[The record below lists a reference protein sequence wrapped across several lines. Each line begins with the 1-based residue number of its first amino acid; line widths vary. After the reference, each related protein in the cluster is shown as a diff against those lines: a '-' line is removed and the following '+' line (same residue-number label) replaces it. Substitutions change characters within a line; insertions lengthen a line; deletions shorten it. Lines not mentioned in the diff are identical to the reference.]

1 MAVENRIL
9 QHLRHLGIR
18 KAHYVAGSELSEE
31 DIRRHA
37 QEWIEVN
44 RDMVNPW
51 LEATRSAAQR
61 Q

>member
-1 MAVENRIL
+1 
-9 QHLRHLGIR
+9 
-18 KAHYVAGSELSEE
+18 VAGGENNVEE
-31 DIRRHA
+31 VRRHA